1 MKKLFPIL
9 VLLFSYACM
18 FFGGPEYDSAA
29 DSTGLRFDGL
39 NDYILIEENVIPDSG
54 DYTISVW
61 LKADSGNTGARTI
74 VSQSDTA
81 GSPFYFGSNSASDTS
96 GTIKMTDEWKD
107 LKSKD
112 FYMDNNWHYYTIV
125 NDGTI
130 GDSATIIDT
139 SALYIDGVLIAKS
152 MGQGKSYPTDEKFF
166 IATMWDN
173 SGEYFSG
180 LIDGVSIWDRKLTP
194 DEVSSLYNS
203 GVGMD
208 PTVDTLNYVASS
220 NLIGFWPF
228 NEGADSSVTDYS
240 GSGYD
245 GQIIGASWVNVDT
258 KLAPALETVSLAEA
272 DDQTGSNHIEL
283 WGRVTD
289 GNEKSL
295 YQASI
300 SLTGYHNEEFQWNTS
315 VLTNRRGNYEIID
328 CQPWDNLKVSL
339 DGYKTQVYLP
349 SDSIFSALPADF
361 VLEEE
366 SLIPAVDSSRY
377 AELAQQAEENY
388 ELIQQMINSA
398 RQNEVISI
406 PQGVHTI
413 SRSIVINRKT
423 NITIQGILSSG
434 IILSDIHQ
442 PVFIINNSSNIV
454 LQRLSLGHDP
464 SIIGDHDSEV
474 LRINEGNNI
483 YINSCEISGD
493 AAIGVKAIGVQSL
506 TIVNCFVHDNS
517 WFAFSFQNCDNV
529 KVEHSRIIEN
539 QEVMYK
545 RSSDVAMYSNIIKD

>member
-9 VLLFSYACM
+9 ILLFSYSCM

-54 DYTISVW
+54 DYTLSVW
-61 LKADSGNTGARTI
+61 LKADSGNTGARTV

-81 GSPFYFGSNSASDTS
+81 GSPFYFGSNSVSDTS
-96 GTIKMTDEWKD
+96 GTIKMTEDWKE
-107 LKSKD
+107 LKNKD
-112 FYMDNNWHYYTIV
+112 FYLDNNWHYYTIV

-152 MGQGKSYPTDEKFF
+152 MGKGKSYPTDEKFF

-180 LIDGVSIWDRKLTP
+180 LIDGVSIWDRKLTS

-258 KLAPALETVSLAEA
+258 KLAPVLETVSLAEA
-272 DDQTGSNHIEL
+272 DDQTGSKQREL

-289 GNEKSL
+289 ANEKSL

-315 VLTNRRGNYEIID
+315 VLTNRRGNYEIND
-328 CQPWDNLKVSL
+328 CQPWENLKVSL
-339 DGYKTQVYLP
+339 DGYKTQIYLP
-349 SDSIFSALPADF
+349 TDSIFSSLPADF
-361 VLEEE
+361 VLEEQ
-366 SLIPAVDSSRY
+366 SLVPAIDSSRY
-377 AELAQQAEENY
+377 AELAQKAEENY

-454 LQRLSLGHDP
+454 LQRLSLGHDT
-464 SIIGDHDSEV
+464 SIIGDRNSEV

-517 WFAFSFQNCDNV
+517 WFAFSFQKCDNV

>member
-1 MKKLFPIL
+1 
-9 VLLFSYACM
+9 M

-54 DYTISVW
+54 DYTLSVW
-61 LKADSGNTGARTI
+61 LKADSGNTGARTV

-81 GSPFYFGSNSASDTS
+81 GSPFYFGSNSVSDTS
-96 GTIKMTDEWKD
+96 GTIKMTEDWKE
-107 LKSKD
+107 LKNKD
-112 FYMDNNWHYYTIV
+112 FYLDNNWHYYTIV

-180 LIDGVSIWDRKLTP
+180 LIDGISIWDRKLTP
-194 DEVSSLYNS
+194 DEVRSLYNS

-258 KLAPALETVSLAEA
+258 KLAPVLDSASLEGA
-272 DDQTGSNHIEL
+272 DDQTGSKQREL
-283 WGRVTD
+283 WGRITD
-289 GNEKSL
+289 ANEKSL
-295 YQASI
+295 YQASV

-315 VLTNRRGNYEIID
+315 VLTNRRGNYEIND
-328 CQPWDNLKVSL
+328 CQPWENLKVSL

-349 SDSIFSALPADF
+349 TDSIFSSLPADF
-361 VLEEE
+361 VLDEQ
-366 SLIPAVDSSRY
+366 SLVPAVDSSRY
-377 AELAQQAEENY
+377 AELAQKAEDNY
-388 ELIQQMINSA
+388 ELNQQMINSA

-454 LQRLSLGHDP
+454 LQRLSLGHDT

-474 LRINEGNNI
+474 LRINDGNNI

-493 AAIGVKAIGVQSL
+493 AAIGIKAIGVQSL

>member
-1 MKKLFPIL
+1 
-9 VLLFSYACM
+9 M

-54 DYTISVW
+54 DYTLSVW
-61 LKADSGNTGARTI
+61 LKADSGNTGARTV

-81 GSPFYFGSNSASDTS
+81 GSPFYFGSTSVSDTS
-96 GTIKMTDEWKD
+96 GTIKMTEDWKE
-107 LKSKD
+107 LKNKD
-112 FYMDNNWHYYTIV
+112 FYLDNNWHYYTIV

-180 LIDGVSIWDRKLTP
+180 LIDGVTIWDRKLTP

-258 KLAPALETVSLAEA
+258 KLAAVLESVSLAEA

-328 CQPWDNLKVSL
+328 CQLWDNLKVSL

-406 PQGVHTI
+406 PEGVYTV

-434 IILSDIHQ
+434 IILRDIHQ
-442 PVFIINNSSNIV
+442 PVLIINNSSNIV
-454 LQRLSLGHDP
+454 LQRLSLGHDT

-506 TIVNCFVHDNS
+506 TIVNCFVHDNR
-517 WFAFSFQNCDNV
+517 WFAFSFQQCDNV

>member
-1 MKKLFPIL
+1 
-9 VLLFSYACM
+9 M
-18 FFGGPEYDSAA
+18 FFGAPEYNASA

-54 DYTISVW
+54 DYTLSVW

-74 VSQSDTA
+74 VSQSDTS

-96 GTIKMTDEWKD
+96 GTIKMTEDWKD
-107 LKSKD
+107 LKSKI
-112 FYMDNNWHYYTIV
+112 FYLDNNWHYYTIV
-125 NDGTI
+125 NDGII

-139 SALYIDGVLIAKS
+139 SVLYIDGVLIAKS
-152 MGQGKSYPTDEKFF
+152 MGEGKSYPKDEKFF
-166 IATMWDN
+166 IATMWDS

-180 LIDGVSIWDRKLTP
+180 LIDGVSIWDRKLAE

-203 GVGMD
+203 GLGMD
-208 PTVDTLNYVASS
+208 PTADTLNYLASS

-228 NEGADSSVTDYS
+228 NEGADSSVADYS

-258 KLAPALETVSLAEA
+258 KLAPVLDMVSSAGA
-272 DDQTGSNHIEL
+272 DDQTGSNQREL

-300 SLTGYHNEEFQWNTS
+300 TLTGHHNEEFQWNTS
-315 VLTNRRGNYEIID
+315 VLTNHRGSYEIND
-328 CQPWDNLKVSL
+328 CQPWENLKVSL
-339 DGYKTQVYLP
+339 DGYETQIYLQ
-349 SDSIFSALPADF
+349 SDSIFSSLPADF
-361 VLEEE
+361 VLDEE

-377 AELAQQAEENY
+377 AELAQEADENY
-388 ELIQQMINSA
+388 EMIQQMINSA
-398 RQNEVISI
+398 RQNEVVSI

-413 SRSIVINRKT
+413 SRPIVINRKT

-454 LQRLSLGHDP
+454 LQRLSLGHDT

-493 AAIGVKAIGVQSL
+493 AAIGVKAVGVQSL
-506 TIVNCFVHDNS
+506 TIVNCFVHNNS
-517 WFAFSFQNCDNV
+517 WFAFSFQKCGNV

>member
-9 VLLFSYACM
+9 VLLFSYSCM
-18 FFGGPEYDSAA
+18 FFGGPEYNASA

-54 DYTISVW
+54 DYTLSVW

-81 GSPFYFGSNSASDTS
+81 GSPFYFGSNSSSDTS
-96 GTIKMTDEWKD
+96 GTIKMTDEWKE

-152 MGQGKSYPTDEKFF
+152 MGQGKTYPTDEKFL

-194 DEVSSLYNS
+194 EEVSSLYNS
-203 GVGMD
+203 GAGMD
-208 PTVDTLNYVASS
+208 PTVDTLNYLASS
-220 NLIGFWPF
+220 SLIGFWPF

-258 KLAPALETVSLAEA
+258 KLVPVLDTVSLAGA
-272 DDQTGSNHIEL
+272 DDQTGSIHREL

-300 SLTGYHNEEFQWNTS
+300 TLTGHHNEEFQWSTS
-315 VLTNRRGNYEIID
+315 VLTNRRGSYEVND

-339 DGYKTQVYLP
+339 DGYETQVYLP
-349 SDSIFSALPADF
+349 SDSVFSSLPADF

-406 PQGVHTI
+406 PQGIHTI

-454 LQRLSLGHDP
+454 LQRLSLGHDT
-464 SIIGDHDSEV
+464 SIIGDHDSAV

-493 AAIGVKAIGVQSL
+493 AAIGIKAVGVQSL

-517 WFAFSFQNCDNV
+517 WFAFSFLKCDNV

-545 RSSDVAMYSNIIKD
+545 RSSDVVMYSNIIKD